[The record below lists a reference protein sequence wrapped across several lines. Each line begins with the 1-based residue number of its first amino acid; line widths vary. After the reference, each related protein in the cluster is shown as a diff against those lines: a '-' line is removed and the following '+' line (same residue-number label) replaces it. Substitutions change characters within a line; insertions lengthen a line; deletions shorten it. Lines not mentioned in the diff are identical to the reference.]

1 MIYFIYGNQ
10 SPTIK
15 SQIKK
20 IVASTLGNDVDEFN
34 YVKLDGFNVTVQNAV
49 DECRY
54 VSLGYDKKVVSLEN
68 CYFFIKPKPRNKIEA
83 DQDYNELEKYIKEN
97 AEDDSCAFI
106 LSAVSSTLD
115 EKNKIL
121 SLLKEKGKII
131 QIVDP
136 DEKNFLEYIKNYCA
150 KYEINIDK
158 DAIIELANRTDGDVA
173 LFKNSISKLSLYTDH
188 IRYADVVKMV
198 TRRLEDNAFYLSNM
212 LIEGRNAEAVALF
225 RDLRVSNVEPVTL
238 IGQLANQFRLL
249 NQIRYLLHKKK
260 MYQEDV
266 AKELKIKP
274 GRVYVL
280 SKSLSL
286 ISEKAIVRTLED
298 LYNLDLQIKSGLV
311 DRFYAFELFLI
322 EFTRN

>member
-68 CYFFIKPKPRNKIEA
+68 CYFFIKPKPRNKIEV

-106 LSAVSSTLD
+106 LSVVSSTLD

-121 SLLKEKGKII
+121 SLIKEKGKII

-158 DAIIELANRTDGDVA
+158 DAINELANRTDGDVA

-249 NQIRYLLHKKK
+249 NQIRYLLRKKK

-286 ISEKAIVRTLED
+286 VSEKAIVKALED

>member
-106 LSAVSSTLD
+106 LSVVSSTLD
-115 EKNKIL
+115 EKNKIF

-173 LFKNSISKLSLYTDH
+173 LFKNSISKLALYTDH

-249 NQIRYLLHKKK
+249 NQIRYLLRKKK

-322 EFTRN
+322 EFKRN

>member
-106 LSAVSSTLD
+106 LSVVSSTLD
-115 EKNKIL
+115 EKNKIF
-121 SLLKEKGKII
+121 SLIKEKGKII

-158 DAIIELANRTDGDVA
+158 DAVNELANRTDGDVA
-173 LFKNSISKLSLYTDH
+173 LFKNSISKLALYTDH

-249 NQIRYLLHKKK
+249 NQIRYLLRKKK

-286 ISEKAIVRTLED
+286 ISEKAIVKTLED

>member
-68 CYFFIKPKPRNKIEA
+68 CYFFIKSKPRNKIEA

-106 LSAVSSTLD
+106 LSVASSTLD

-136 DEKNFLEYIKNYCA
+136 DEKNFLEYIKNYCL

-249 NQIRYLLHKKK
+249 NQIRYLLRKKK

>member
-20 IVASTLGNDVDEFN
+20 IVTSTLGNDVDEFN

-68 CYFFIKPKPRNKIEA
+68 CYFLIKPKPRNKIEA
-83 DQDYNELEKYIKEN
+83 DQDYNELEQYIKEN

-106 LSAVSSTLD
+106 LSVVSSTLD
-115 EKNKIL
+115 EKNKIF
-121 SLLKEKGKII
+121 SLIKEKGKII

-158 DAIIELANRTDGDVA
+158 DAINELANRTDGDVA
-173 LFKNSISKLSLYTDH
+173 LFKNSISKLALYTDH

-249 NQIRYLLHKKK
+249 NQIRYLLRKKK

-286 ISEKAIVRTLED
+286 ISEKAIVRALED